1 MTDSTAAVHQ
11 VRFGTSTGRIVLAVT
26 IVASGMAFL
35 DGTIVNVALPRI
47 EADLGGGL
55 STLQWVLNS
64 YMLTLGALVLVG
76 GSLGDLLGIRRV
88 FTWGVIGFAITSL
101 MCAVAPSAEALI
113 AARALQGVSAALM
126 VPGSLAL
133 ISSLFIPEQRGRAI
147 GCGPAC
153 PVWRQPWAPS
163 SAGSSWMRMPP
174 GGGGHSSSNS
184 P

>member
-1 MTDSTAAVHQ
+1 VHQ
-11 VRFGTSTGRIVLAVT
+11 VRFGTRTGRIVLGVT

-88 FTWGVIGFAITSL
+88 FTWGVIGFAITDVRRGSQRRG
-101 MCAVAPSAEALI
+101 PDRRPG
-113 AARALQGVSAALM
+113 AAGVS
-126 VPGSLAL
+126 VP
-133 ISSLFIPEQRGRAI
+133 
-147 GCGPAC
+147 
-153 PVWRQPWAPS
+153 
-163 SAGSSWMRMPP
+163 
-174 GGGGHSSSNS
+174 
-184 P
+184 